1 MFFNQASNPYIVKLS
16 ILDDELALNVS
27 LMNLIHVYPKTAFI
41 CISLEHGLLWSYCEL
56 CHNLIRSFLGF
67 WLCNISCA
75 HWLQQVKITNLCF
88 YEVKSGNKCKVKNSL
103 YLFVQETCS
112 YARAGIWRID
122 QYHNKLCKLCI
133 ICFVFYFTQISTL
146 LPNNCHCDVK
156 QPNHYWYNYNCT
168 KRVQRWTL
176 LSFALYR
183 YLETQD
189 SSIIL
194 FVDVSPVVSSMST
207 HGTPPCYIN
216 PLLNIGWK

>member
-1 MFFNQASNPYIVKLS
+1 MVINARLRTV
-16 ILDDELALNVS
+16 
-27 LMNLIHVYPKTAFI
+27 
-41 CISLEHGLLWSYCEL
+41 CI
-56 CHNLIRSFLGF
+56 
-67 WLCNISCA
+67 
-75 HWLQQVKITNLCF
+75 
-88 YEVKSGNKCKVKNSL
+88 
-103 YLFVQETCS
+103 LFVQETCS

-133 ICFVFYFTQISTL
+133 ICFVLYFTQIPVSTL
-146 LPNNCHCDVK
+146 LQNNCHCDVK

-168 KRVQRWTL
+168 KCVQRWTL
-176 LSFALYR
+176 LSFASYR

-194 FVDVSPVVSSMST
+194 FVDVNPVVSSMST